1 LLFDW
6 GSEESRCVC
15 SGGGEK
21 TKGFSERNCEKE
33 QAWHQRRNGDGY
45 PDLLSSFLDCFD
57 KVSMN
62 LGAYGSRLLSDEVAE
77 IAGITV
83 QCENANK
90 SPDSRNVGSGCPF
103 AKRSVFI
110 DSVLDARYDSL
121 QIPCNRSI
129 RASGESL
136 KSSAE

>member
-6 GSEESRCVC
+6 GSGESRCVR

-33 QAWHQRRNGDGY
+33 ETWHQCRNGDGNPY
-45 PDLLSSFLDCFD
+45 LLASFLNCFD
-57 KVSMN
+57 KFSMN
-62 LGAYGSRLLSDEVAE
+62 LGAYGSRFLSDEVAE

-90 SPDSRNVGSGCPF
+90 SPDSRNVGSGRPF
-103 AKRSVFI
+103 AKRGVFI
-110 DSVLDARYDSL
+110 DSVLDARDDSL
-121 QIPCNRSI
+121 
-129 RASGESL
+129 
-136 KSSAE
+136 